1 MDNIFITQINIEKIR
16 NLKDISIKL
25 KENERKHLI
34 LTGKNGSGKTSVLES
49 LSSFIANLKEI
60 ENSNKYLKMDLNN
73 LKLAKDEK
81 DRVEINERITSY
93 NKNLQERKKG
103 INLIFNHTFTNVQ
116 SNFINGDLI
125 VAYYKA
131 DRVFSADIPK
141 NIEKVELKK
150 NYGINEAPRKEFVK
164 YLLDLRATQAF
175 STTGNKKEKAE
186 KIEHWFKS
194 LEGLLKEIFGDNEL
208 ELIFDEDT
216 FQFKIKEQNKDL
228 FDFNTLS
235 SGYAAILDIVV
246 DIIMRMEKKTEKN
259 FNFDVQGIVLID
271 EIETHLHLELQKQ
284 ILKLLTTI
292 FPNVQFVITTHSPF
306 ILSSIE
312 NVVIYDLEKNIMV
325 ENGLANLPYE
335 GIVEGYFNVDVLS
348 KELKEKFEEYKK
360 IVKKPSLSNEDFEKI
375 GKLQMYLDEIPDY
388 LALDLNVEYKKLKLE
403 LEARD
408 DING

>member
-235 SGYAAILDIVV
+235 SGYAAILDIV
-246 DIIMRMEKKTEKN
+246 
-259 FNFDVQGIVLID
+259 
-271 EIETHLHLELQKQ
+271 EIGRASCRER
-284 ILKLLTTI
+284 
-292 FPNVQFVITTHSPF
+292 V
-306 ILSSIE
+306 
-312 NVVIYDLEKNIMV
+312 
-325 ENGLANLPYE
+325 
-335 GIVEGYFNVDVLS
+335 
-348 KELKEKFEEYKK
+348 
-360 IVKKPSLSNEDFEKI
+360 
-375 GKLQMYLDEIPDY
+375 
-388 LALDLNVEYKKLKLE
+388 
-403 LEARD
+403 
-408 DING
+408 